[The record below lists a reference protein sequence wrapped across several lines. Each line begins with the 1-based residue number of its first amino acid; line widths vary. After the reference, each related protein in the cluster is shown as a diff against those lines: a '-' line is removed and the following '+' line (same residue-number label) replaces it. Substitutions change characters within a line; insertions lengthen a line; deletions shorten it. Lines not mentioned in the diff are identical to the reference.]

1 MKKGLAQTVMA
12 RLEALGRITDEPGR
26 LTRTFCS
33 PAMQRAN
40 QLVNSWMRQ
49 AGMTVRQDAI
59 GNLIGHYAAEQRCQA
74 HEKVLLLGSHLDTVR
89 NAGKFDGPLG
99 VLTAIACVQQLH
111 EKNIRLPFAVEVAAF
126 GDEEGVR
133 FQKAYIGSTA
143 LAGTFDARDL
153 KRTDAEGITM
163 EAAIRDFGGNPKQ
176 LATAQLN
183 PDRLLGYAEVH
194 IEQGPLLEN
203 KKLPLG
209 VVTAIAGQ
217 TRAHLA
223 FNGRAGHAGTT
234 PMALRRDAL
243 CAAAQLILE
252 VEALAKN
259 QAGLVATVGALQAFP
274 GVSNVIP
281 AQAQLSLDLRHP
293 VDDVRR
299 SACAELRKRART
311 IATARKLQVHWEAVS
326 ETAAVQCD
334 SRLSAV
340 LGEAV
345 KQHQKSLVR
354 LPSGAGHDA
363 AAMAAIAP
371 VAMLFVRC
379 KGGISHHPEESAS
392 EADIRIAIA
401 VMGDFLQRLAGL
413 HYEQL

>member
-1 MKKGLAQTVMA
+1 MV

-40 QLVNSWMRQ
+40 KLVNSWMRQ
-49 AGMTVRQDAI
+49 ASMTTRQDAI
-59 GNLIGHYAAEQRCQA
+59 GNLIGHYAAEQTGEAR
-74 HEKVLLLGSHLDTVR
+74 EKVLLLGSHLDTVR

-111 EKNIRLPFAVEVAAF
+111 EKKIHLPFAIDVIAF
-126 GDEEGVR
+126 ADEEGVR
-133 FQKAYIGSTA
+133 FHKAYLGSTA
-143 LAGTFDARDL
+143 LAGTFDTLDL

-163 EAAIRDFGGNPKQ
+163 ESAIQDFGENPKQ
-176 LATAQLN
+176 LATARLN
-183 PDRLLGYAEVH
+183 PDRLLGYVEVH
-194 IEQGPLLEN
+194 IEQGPVLEK

-234 PMALRRDAL
+234 PMALRHDAL
-243 CAAAQLILE
+243 CAAAHFILE

-259 QAGLVATVGALQAFP
+259 RAGLVATVGALQALP

-281 AQAQLSLDLRHP
+281 AQAQLSLDLRHA
-293 VDDVRR
+293 VDDARD
-299 SACAELRKRART
+299 SACAELRKRARR
-311 IATARKLQVHWEAVS
+311 IAAARKLQVHWQAVS

-334 SRLSAV
+334 QRLSAV

-345 KQHQKSLVR
+345 KWRQKSLVQ

-392 EADIRIAIA
+392 AADIRIAIA
-401 VMGDFLQRLAGL
+401 VMGDFLERLAAL
-413 HYEQL
+413 HYGKL

>member
-1 MKKGLAQTVMA
+1 MKTRLAQTVMA
-12 RLEALGRITDEPGR
+12 RLEALGRISDEPGR

-33 PAMQRAN
+33 PAMKRAN

-49 AGMTVRQDAI
+49 AGMTTRQDAI
-59 GNLIGHYAAEQRCQA
+59 GNLIGHYDGGRQGQKD
-74 HEKVLLLGSHLDTVR
+74 EKLLLLGSHLDTVR

-111 EKNIRLPFAVEVAAF
+111 EKNIHLPFGIVVAAF
-126 GDEEGVR
+126 CDEEGVR
-133 FQKAYIGSTA
+133 FHKAYLGSTA
-143 LAGTFDARDL
+143 LAGTFDLRDL
-153 KRTDAEGITM
+153 NRTDSEGITM
-163 EAAIRDFGGNPKQ
+163 EAAIRAFGGDPRH
-176 LATAQLN
+176 LRTARLT
-183 PDRLLGYAEVH
+183 PDRLLGYVEVH
-194 IEQGPLLEN
+194 IEQGPVLEK

-217 TRAHLA
+217 TRGHLT
-223 FNGRAGHAGTT
+223 FSGRAGHAGTT

-243 CAAAQLILE
+243 CAAAQFILE
-252 VEALAKN
+252 AEALAN
-259 QAGLVATVGALQAFP
+259 ERTGLVATVGALQVFP

-281 AQAQLSLDLRHP
+281 AQAQLSLDLRHA

-299 SACAELRKRART
+299 SACAELRKCARR
-311 IATARKLQVHWEAVS
+311 IATARELLLDWQSVS

-334 SRLSAV
+334 RQLSAV

-345 KQHQKSLVR
+345 KRHQRSLVK

-379 KGGISHHPEESAS
+379 KGGISHHPNESAS
-392 EADIRIAIA
+392 EGDIRMAIT
-401 VMGDFLQRLAGL
+401 VMGDFLQKLGAL
-413 HYEQL
+413 NYAKL